1 MKDLVLYVH
10 GRGGAASEAA
20 RYAPL
25 FPGREVVGLDYR
37 GATPWEAGAEV
48 REALEARKKRCGRV
62 TLIANSIGAY
72 YCMHAG
78 VDRQIEKAYFISPI
92 VDMEALI
99 RGMMARSGVTEE
111 ALRARGVIPAGSGE
125 ALSWEYLC
133 YVRSHPIRW
142 DAPTEILYG
151 EADALTPYQTAA
163 AFAAAHGAGL
173 TVMPGGEHWFHT
185 DAQLRFL
192 DDWLRRC
199 EGRAITQ
206 NVNQT

>member
-1 MKDLVLYVH
+1 MNIAIIIILALLLLYILFIVIPSVILFNFAFGRKECSIPLSESGDL
-10 GRGGAASEAA
+10 RGT
-20 RYAPL
+20 RYEPYQT
-25 FPGREVVGLDYR
+25 E
-37 GATPWEAGAEV
+37 
-48 REALEARKKRCGRV
+48 
-62 TLIANSIGAY
+62 LIAA
-72 YCMHAG
+72 
-78 VDRQIEKAYFISPI
+78 D
-92 VDMEALI
+92 
-99 RGMMARSGVTEE
+99 T
-111 ALRARGVIPAGSGE
+111 
-125 ALSWEYLC
+125 

-173 TVMPGGEHWFHT
+173 TVMPGGEHWIHT

>member
-48 REALEARKKRCGRV
+48 REALEARKD
-62 TLIANSIGAY
+62 

-111 ALRARGVIPAGSGE
+111 ALRARGVIPADSGE

-142 DAPTEILYG
+142 NAPTEILYG

-199 EGRAITQ
+199 EGRAITHK
-206 NVNQT
+206 T